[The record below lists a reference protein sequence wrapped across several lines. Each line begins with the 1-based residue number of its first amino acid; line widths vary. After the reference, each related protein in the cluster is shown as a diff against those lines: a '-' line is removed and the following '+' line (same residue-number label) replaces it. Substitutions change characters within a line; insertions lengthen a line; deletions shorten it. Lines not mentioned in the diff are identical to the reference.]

1 MRRIT
6 LALAC
11 SVIGCSWHA
20 LADGSAWLVA
30 PQAGYLSLSYVTQTA
45 DDYYRQTCGN
55 PSQRTAS
62 GRCALPAELSQD
74 TLWLAGAYGISDSVA
89 LDVHIG
95 SAESDLRGGG
105 YSGLVDADIGLTWRV
120 LDETTSDYPSI
131 ALRGGLIVA
140 GDYETGQVT
149 SLGDGGDGFELSVI
163 VGKFVSSR
171 LALSAEVGV
180 RDRSDGIPAN
190 VFTNLSGALFA
201 GNRVVLGL
209 DYRRVDTNDG
219 YDIGGE
225 GFTPDKFPLTREESE
240 LVTASAFLSLT
251 DQLTASLVYGT
262 VVNGR
267 NTANSDII
275 GVGLSYSFDLY

>member
-1 MRRIT
+1 MRPIT
-6 LALAC
+6 SALAC
-11 SVIGCSWHA
+11 CAIGCCWQA

-30 PQAGYLSLSYVTQTA
+30 PQTGYLSLSYVSQTA
-45 DDYYRQTCGN
+45 NDYYRQTCGN

-62 GRCALPAELSQD
+62 DRCALPGDLSQD
-74 TLWLAGAYGISDSVA
+74 TVWLAGAYGFSDSVA
-89 LDVHIG
+89 LDVHVG

-105 YSGLVDADIGLTWRV
+105 YSGLVDADIGVTWRV
-120 LDETTSDYPSI
+120 LDETISDYPSI

-140 GDYETGQVT
+140 GGYETGQVA

-190 VFTNLSGALFA
+190 VFTNLSSALFA

-209 DYRRVDTNDG
+209 DYRRVDTQDG
-219 YDIGGE
+219 YDIGGP
-225 GFTPDKFPLTREESE
+225 GFTPDKFPRAREESE
-240 LVTASAFLSLT
+240 LVTASAFVSLT
-251 DQLTASLVYGT
+251 EQLTASLVYGT
-262 VVNGR
+262 VLNGR
-267 NTANSDII
+267 NTANSDVV
-275 GVGLSYSFDLY
+275 GVGLSYSFDL